1 MNPGILTSGYAPP
14 PMPYGLLGTPTP
26 VPMAG
31 IRDFDPRSLAGCVAW
46 WDASDSTTITLNGGN
61 VSEWRDKSANRFHLT
76 QSTAAN
82 QPQYSATIN
91 GRNTITYF
99 ANSTHRLINT
109 SLTVPTPT
117 VFAVWRVRSNYSIAG
132 NRAPVVFDTHST
144 GGGRCVL
151 FFLENSS
158 SIVAFSRG
166 EAGAG
171 FASATGVFGATLVS
185 AAESRAGVG
194 SLWVNGLNRT
204 TAIQTGQNGFLG
216 ISVGNLRGNPSP
228 LVTGYNFDGQIC
240 ELIVYSSALPVTQ
253 RRAVERWLG
262 SRWGANVV

>member
-1 MNPGILTSGYAPP
+1 
-14 PMPYGLLGTPTP
+14 
-26 VPMAG
+26 MAG

-91 GRNTITYF
+91 GRNAITYF
-99 ANSTHRLINT
+99 SNSTHRLINT

-132 NRAPVVFDTHST
+132 NRAPIVFDTHST
-144 GGGRCVL
+144 GGGRCAMG
-151 FFLENSS
+151 FLENSS
-158 SIVAFSRG
+158 SIVVFGRG
-166 EAGAG
+166 DGG
-171 FASATGVFGATLVS
+171 PGNSATAIGSFGAPLVS
-185 AAESRAGVG
+185 TAESRAGSG
-194 SLWVNGLNRT
+194 SLWVNGMNSANA
-204 TAIQTGQNGFLG
+204 TAGQNGFLG